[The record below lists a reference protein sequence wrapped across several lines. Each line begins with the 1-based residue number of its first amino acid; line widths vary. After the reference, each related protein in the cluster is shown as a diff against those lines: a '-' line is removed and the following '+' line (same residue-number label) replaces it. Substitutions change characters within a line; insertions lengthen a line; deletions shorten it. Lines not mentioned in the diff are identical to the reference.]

1 MSSIADSVEAYV
13 AQQPKF
19 AWRRRILRGVIRT
32 LGFKVLWKM
41 TVFGLDNTPDDGP
54 TLLIMNH
61 ISLIDPILVMGA
73 VTKRF
78 VIPPTKVENL
88 RNPLLAPFIRFWG
101 SFEIHRGEVDRK
113 ALMNSIE
120 LIKSGQLLL
129 VAAEGT
135 RHPEGLTQPKDGLA
149 YIATK
154 SNPIIVP
161 VGISGAVLWKEN
173 LFRLRRTH
181 ITLNFGRP
189 FRFKVEGRTR
199 IPREELSMMTTE
211 AMYQIASTITDE
223 SLRGEFSDLRK
234 MTTDYIEFV

>member
-13 AQQPKF
+13 AQQPKL

-41 TVFGLDNTPDDGP
+41 TILGLDNIPAEGP

-61 ISLIDPILVMGA
+61 ISLLDPILVMGA

-78 VIPPTKVENL
+78 VIPPTKAENL
-88 RNPLLAPFIRFWG
+88 RNPLMAPFIRFWG
-101 SFEIHRGEVDRK
+101 TFEIHRGEVDRK

-135 RHPEGLTQPKDGLA
+135 RHPEGLTQAKDGLA

-154 SNPIIVP
+154 SNPVIVP
-161 VGISGAVLWKEN
+161 VGISGAVGWKEKM
-173 LFRLRRTH
+173 FRLRRPH

-189 FRFKVEGRTR
+189 FRFKVEGRAR
-199 IPREELSMMTTE
+199 IPREELSAMTTE
-211 AMYQIASTITDE
+211 AMYQIATAITDE
-223 SLRGEFSDLRK
+223 SLRGEYRDLSK
-234 MTTDYIEFV
+234 VTTNYIEFV